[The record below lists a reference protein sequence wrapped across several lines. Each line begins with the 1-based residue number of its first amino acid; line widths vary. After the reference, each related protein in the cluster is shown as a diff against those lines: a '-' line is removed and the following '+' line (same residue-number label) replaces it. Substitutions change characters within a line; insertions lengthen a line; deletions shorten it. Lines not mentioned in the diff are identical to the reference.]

1 MQNLQLLASNPKASC
16 WVNASAGTGKT
27 KVLIDRILRLL
38 LNGAKP
44 DKILCLTFSKAA
56 ANEMQARLEAQ
67 IKKWADCDNSF
78 LAAELAALGEKSS
91 DDFLKTAKSLSA
103 QINHN
108 SVAIQTVHS
117 FCNELLQKFSKQFVY
132 EKSFRIMEVFEEKT
146 YLDLA
151 FQKLLE
157 DSDEFLVLEDF
168 LSFHNENVLFDYL
181 CRSRQTFN
189 NLNEASVSSRLKELF
204 DVESEPFFPNPSSEI
219 IDMVQN
225 LFAVIFPQE
234 DDIEMHNNFVQ
245 IFLTQ
250 KGGVRKNILS
260 KNMQSENAGFE
271 IILKNY
277 AEQLSAY
284 YLQKLRYNQV
294 QKSLYFWRLQ
304 NKFGLLYNAIKQ
316 TKKLWDFNDLIKEAL
331 RLFES
336 DKFDEILLALSY
348 SIDHLLVDEAQ
359 DTSVQ
364 QWKIIQ
370 HVVESIMQIE
380 DERRTLFV
388 VGDAKQLIY
397 SFQGAELNYYEKMRE
412 FFASICPNWCAINL
426 HTSFRSYQ
434 QILDVVDTVFKES
447 VGLGAQQ
454 VKHVSFHEN
463 EGSLEVLPLV
473 DLVVQTQDDWP
484 IFTKITENITTEDN
498 LATQVIDYIEE
509 LNLDDVMI
517 LMRRRGRLMQA
528 LEKQAILKNISYH
541 ASHSINLLD
550 KLSVQDLLSIVEF
563 MLMPLNELNLS
574 GLLKTDFMQ
583 KIGSIT
589 EELLFDLCHKRTQ
602 NLWYIVQEK
611 LPLHTKILKE
621 LLANNTG
628 NAYHLFLKAYQFL
641 ESNDYYL
648 DQFMEEVF
656 KRFNYLDV
664 GIRELI
670 EHIYTFPPNFNK
682 LQAHADGDLKILT
695 VHGSKG
701 LEAENVIIL
710 DDGEKPSL
718 KQDVCLFD
726 PVLEFW
732 FLKPTQQADT
742 ILTSALKEYQQKA
755 IEHEYERL
763 LYVALTRARKH
774 LVVGGVKHDEHD
786 YSWYWRVHNAI
797 N

>member
-1 MQNLQLLASNPKASC
+1 MQNLQQLASNPKASC

-38 LNGAKP
+38 LHGAKP
-44 DKILCLTFSKAA
+44 NKILCLTFSKAA
-56 ANEMQARLEAQ
+56 ANEMQARLEQQ
-67 IKKWADCDNSF
+67 IERWSACDNSL
-78 LAAELAALGEKSS
+78 LANELLALGEKPS
-91 DDFLKTAKSLSA
+91 DDFLKTAKSLSGV
-103 QINHN
+103 IKHN
-108 SVAIQTVHS
+108 SVSIQTVHS
-117 FCNELLQKFSKQFVY
+117 FCNELLQKFSKQYFY
-132 EKSFRIMEVFEEKT
+132 EKNFRIMEVFEEKT

-151 FQKLLE
+151 FQELLT
-157 DSDEFLVLEDF
+157 DPDEFLILEDF

-189 NLNEASVSSRLKELF
+189 KLNEKEVLIRLKELF
-204 DVESEPFFPNPSSEI
+204 DVDSEPFFPNPSPEI
-219 IDMVQN
+219 IIMVQN
-225 LFAVIFPQE
+225 LFEVIFPTQE
-234 DDIEMHNNFVQ
+234 DIEMHNNFVQ

-260 KNMQSENAGFE
+260 KNMQSENPGFE
-271 IILKNY
+271 IVLKNY
-277 AEQLSAY
+277 AEQLYAY

-294 QKSLYFWRLQ
+294 QKSLSFWCLQ
-304 NKFGLLYNAIKQ
+304 NKFGLIYSTIKQ
-316 TKKLWDFNDLIKEAL
+316 TKKLWDFNDLIKEVL

-336 DKFDEILLALSY
+336 DKFDEILLALNY

-370 HVVESIMQIE
+370 HVVESIMQTE
-380 DERRTLFV
+380 DGRRTLFV

-412 FFASICPNWCAINL
+412 FFASICPNWSEINL
-426 HTSFRSYQ
+426 NTSFRSYQ
-434 QILDVVDTVFKES
+434 KILDVVDKVFKES
-447 VGLGAQQ
+447 VGLGEQQ
-454 VKHVSFHEN
+454 IKHVSFHKN
-463 EGSLEVLPLV
+463 EGLLEVLPLV
-473 DLVVQTQDDWP
+473 DSVVQVQDDWP

-498 LATQVIDYIEE
+498 LAAQVIDYIEK
-509 LNLDDVMI
+509 LNLGDVMI

-528 LEKQAILKNISYH
+528 LEKQAILRNISYH
-541 ASHSINLLD
+541 ASNSINLLD
-550 KLSVQDLLSIVEF
+550 KLIVQDLLSIVEF

-574 GLLKTDFMQ
+574 GLLKSDFMQ
-583 KIGSIT
+583 KIGLIT
-589 EELLFDLCHKRTQ
+589 EELLFDLCHKRVK
-602 NLWYIVQEK
+602 NLWYVVQEK
-611 LPLHTKILKE
+611 LPLHAKVLNE
-621 LLANNTG
+621 LLLHNTG
-628 NAYHLFLKAYQFL
+628 DAFNLFLKAYQFL

-648 DQFMEEVF
+648 GQFMEEVF
-656 KRFNYLDV
+656 KRFHYLDV
-664 GIRELI
+664 GVRELI
-670 EHIYTFPPNFNK
+670 EHIYTFTPNFNK
-682 LQAHADGDLKILT
+682 LQLSGDETLKIMT

-701 LEAENVIIL
+701 LEAESVIVL

-742 ILTSALKEYQQKA
+742 ILTSSLKDYQKKA
-755 IEHEYERL
+755 IEYEYERL

-774 LVVGGVKHDEHD
+774 LVVGGITHEAHDC
-786 YSWYWRVHNAI
+786 SWYWRVQKAI